1 MVIMPAKNVLAN
13 LFSSIYNNEIR
24 KKKECLVIPASKL
37 ANEVLRTMQKYKY
50 IGEFEYIDDGL
61 SGKLRIQ
68 LLGRINKCGVVSPRF
83 SVKKD
88 RYGDWERRFL
98 PAIGSGILIVST
110 PKGVM
115 SHNEALNLGLGGRLV
130 GYVY

>member
-1 MVIMPAKNVLAN
+1 MPAKNVLAN
-13 LFSSIYNNEIR
+13 LFSTIYNNEIR

-37 ANEVLRTMQKYKY
+37 ASEVLKTMQKYKY

-68 LLGRINKCGVVSPRF
+68 LLGRVNRCGVVSPRF
-83 SVKKD
+83 AVKKD
-88 RYGDWERRFL
+88 HYSDWERRFL

-110 PKGVM
+110 PKGIM
-115 SHNEALNLGLGGRLV
+115 SHVEALNLGLGGRLI

>member
-1 MVIMPAKNVLAN
+1 MPAKNVLAN
-13 LFSSIYNNEIR
+13 LFSTIHNNEIR

-50 IGEFEYIDDGL
+50 VGEFEYIDDGL

-68 LLGRINKCGVVSPRF
+68 LLGRINKCGVISPRF

-98 PAIGSGILIVST
+98 PAIGSGIMIVST
-110 PKGVM
+110 PNGVM
-115 SHNEALNLGLGGRLV
+115 SHNEAMNTGLGGRLI
-130 GYVY
+130 GFVY

>member
-1 MVIMPAKNVLAN
+1 MPAKNVLAN
-13 LFSSIYNNEIR
+13 LFSTIYNNEIR
-24 KKKECLVIPASKL
+24 KKKECFVIPASKL
-37 ANEVLRTMQKYKY
+37 ASEVLKTMQKYKY

-61 SGKLRIQ
+61 SGKFRIQ
-68 LLGRINKCGVVSPRF
+68 LLGRVNKCGVISPRF
-83 SVKKD
+83 AVKKD
-88 RYGDWERRFL
+88 RYGDWERKFL

-115 SHNEALNLGLGGRLV
+115 SHIEAMNLGLGGRLI

>member
-1 MVIMPAKNVLAN
+1 MFMPAKNVLAN
-13 LFSSIYNNEIR
+13 LFSTIHNNEIR

-37 ANEVLRTMQKYKY
+37 ASEVLKTMQKYKY

-68 LLGRINKCGVVSPRF
+68 LLGRVNKCGVVSPRF
-83 SVKKD
+83 AVKKD
-88 RYGDWERRFL
+88 RYSDWERRFL

-115 SHNEALNLGLGGRLV
+115 SHIEALNLGLGGRLI

>member
-1 MVIMPAKNVLAN
+1 MPAKNILAN
-13 LFSSIYNNEIR
+13 LFSTIYNNEIR

-37 ANEVLRTMQKYKY
+37 ASGVLQTMQRYKY

-68 LLGRINKCGVVSPRF
+68 LLGRINKCGIASPRF
-83 SVKKD
+83 PVKKD
-88 RYGDWERRFL
+88 RYNDWERRFL

-110 PKGVM
+110 PKGIM
-115 SHNEALNLGLGGRLV
+115 SHNEAIALGIGGKLI

>member
-1 MVIMPAKNVLAN
+1 MPAKNILAN
-13 LFSSIYNNEIR
+13 LFSTIHNNEIR
-24 KKKECLVIPASKL
+24 NKKECIAIPASKL
-37 ANEVLRTMQKYKY
+37 ASEVLRTMQRYKY

-68 LLGRINKCGVVSPRF
+68 LLGRINKCGVSSPRF
-83 SVKKD
+83 PVKKD
-88 RYGDWERRFL
+88 RYDDWERLFL

-110 PKGVM
+110 PKGIM
-115 SHNEALNLGLGGRLV
+115 SHNEAINLGLGGRLI

>member
-1 MVIMPAKNVLAN
+1 MPAKNVLAN
-13 LFSSIYNNEIR
+13 LFSTIYNNEIR

-37 ANEVLRTMQKYKY
+37 ASEVLKTMQKYKY

-68 LLGRINKCGVVSPRF
+68 LLGRVNKCGVVSPRF
-83 SVKKD
+83 AVKKD
-88 RYGDWERRFL
+88 RYSDWERRFL
-98 PAIGSGILIVST
+98 PSIGSGILIVST

-115 SHNEALNLGLGGRLV
+115 SHIEALNLGLGGRLI

>member
-1 MVIMPAKNVLAN
+1 MFMPAKNVLAN
-13 LFSSIYNNEIR
+13 LFSTIYNNEIR

-37 ANEVLRTMQKYKY
+37 ASEVLKTMQKYKY

-68 LLGRINKCGVVSPRF
+68 LLGRVNKCGVVSPRF
-83 SVKKD
+83 AVKKD
-88 RYGDWERRFL
+88 RYSDWERRFL
-98 PAIGSGILIVST
+98 PSIGSGILIVST

-115 SHNEALNLGLGGRLV
+115 SHIEALNLGLGGRLI